1 MVASSSWLFV
11 YMAALHVYSTIIAF
25 SVGDALS
32 LHASAFG
39 DTWKMCAKTHAPTVS
54 MHCIRLGKSST
65 VSITHCI
72 HCRKP
77 STVNNALHSLLQAL
91 HSVNTHCIHRLRK
104 SSAAASPPQSALTAS
119 PEYDVENSSFWL
131 KSVYFLKPYTHHQNS
146 AK

>member
-11 YMAALHVYSTIIAF
+11 YMAALHIQYNNTAF
-25 SVGDALS
+25 IVSPHSVNALHWS
-32 LHASAFG
+32 WQVLHRR
-39 DTWKMCAKTHAPTVS
+39 KP
-54 MHCIRLGKSST
+54 ST

-104 SSAAASPPQSALTAS
+104 SSAVASPPQSELTAS

-131 KSVYFLKPYTHHQNS
+131 KSVYFLKPYTHKVHQNS